1 MKIKG
6 VKKDYLIV
14 RTYKKKK
21 KKRKLNLKNIQN

>member
-14 RTYKKKK
+14 RTYEK
-21 KKRKLNLKNIQN
+21 KKRKKKTKIEP